1 MLMDAHEACQAGC
14 STPRAFPTLTFLL
27 RRTIRDHLRRARPE
41 KILNCIPRIH
51 LWFFRACGLALD
63 RLGAHAAAA
72 AHFKQAGELAP
83 HNLNIIRARM
93 YERHMSASS

>member
-1 MLMDAHEACQAGC
+1 VLGPKKYSIVFQ
-14 STPRAFPTLTFLL
+14 
-27 RRTIRDHLRRARPE
+27 
-41 KILNCIPRIH
+41 RIH

-83 HNLNIIRARM
+83 HNLNIIRAQM